1 MSISDIISLLSG
13 IALFLFGMALMGD
26 GLKMLSGNKL
36 GPVLYRLS
44 SSPVRGLLLGSGV
57 TAVVQSSSAT
67 SVIVV
72 GFVNSGMMKVKQAI
86 PIILGAIFGTSVTG
100 WVICLSYIEGTGSL
114 SSILSTSTLTGL
126 VAVAGI
132 LLRMAGKTK
141 VHKNIG
147 DIMMGFAILMFG
159 MSTMS
164 SSVSGLKEQ
173 VWFNSML
180 VTLKNPMLGILAG
193 ILIATVLQSASAA
206 VGIVQALSVTGAVT
220 FDNGLPLLMGISIG
234 AALPVML
241 SSIGTGTDGKRIAM
255 SYLVASIMG
264 VMTCAAIFYLA
275 DAIFELEFMD
285 VSMNPF
291 SIAFVNTIFR
301 LVMTVLLLPFVDILE
316 ALVILL
322 VPAKATKKSEQIY
335 LDERFIR
342 HPTLAMEQSRMTV
355 VHMAREAGE
364 AVINA
369 GNLVGRYSEEGFQ
382 EVAELEES
390 GDRYE
395 DTLSSFLMKLGA
407 QNLTESQS
415 RESSIFLHTLT
426 DFERISDH
434 AFSIANNAKE
444 LHEKGFVLSDEAL
457 HELSVMMSAVREIA
471 ETTIEAFA
479 GQDITL
485 AERVEPYEEVIDDLS
500 DQIKLNHVE
509 RLQQGI
515 CSIEQGFVFNDL
527 VTNYKRISDHCSN
540 IAVAILEISSGT
552 FATHEYLGTVKA
564 NREKN
569 FEQYFRDFQSRFV
582 I

>member
-1 MSISDIISLLSG
+1 MSISDIIGLLSG

-36 GPVLYRLS
+36 GPILYRLS

-86 PIILGAIFGTSVTG
+86 PIILGAIFGTCVTG

-114 SSILSTSTLTGL
+114 SSLLSTSTLTGL

-275 DAIFELEFMD
+275 DAIFELKFMD

-301 LVMTVLLLPFVDILE
+301 LVMTVMLLPFVDILE

-364 AVINA
+364 AVIDA

-395 DTLSSFLMKLGA
+395 DALSSFLMKLGA

-457 HELSVMMSAVREIA
+457 HELSVMMSAVREIT

-540 IAVAILEISSGT
+540 IAVAILELSSGS

-569 FEQYFRDFQSRFV
+569 FEQYFKDFQSRFV

>member
-1 MSISDIISLLSG
+1 MSISDIIGLLSG

-132 LLRMAGKTK
+132 LLRRAGKTK

-485 AERVEPYEEVIDDLS
+485 AEWVEPYEEVIADLS

>member
-1 MSISDIISLLSG
+1 MSISDIIGLLSG

-36 GPVLYRLS
+36 GPILYRLS

-86 PIILGAIFGTSVTG
+86 PIILGAIFGTCVTG

-114 SSILSTSTLTGL
+114 SSLLSTSTLTGL

-275 DAIFELEFMD
+275 DAIFELKFMD

-301 LVMTVLLLPFVDILE
+301 LVMTVMLLPFVDILE

-364 AVINA
+364 AVIDA

-395 DTLSSFLMKLGA
+395 DALSSFLMKLGA

-457 HELSVMMSAVREIA
+457 HELSVMMSAVREIT

-540 IAVAILEISSGT
+540 IAVAILEISSGS

-569 FEQYFRDFQSRFV
+569 FEQYFKDFQSRFV